1 MCFYGGPY
9 VETKNQSA
17 ILNTNVTL
25 ECSLINSS
33 DSISTIIWYKNDTRN
48 KVAVAHKGQSSAQP
62 AASWSSE
69 SNYQDQFKVT
79 QDQMKTSNLT
89 IVKTTKNDS
98 CCFICKFQCGR
109 NSTRP
114 DFSNTTCLTVY
125 APLTA
130 YISKLNDSSN
140 ITCTATS
147 YPPPTVTWIGAT
159 TTMNDTRITSNNN
172 GTVSVESTLVIG
184 SEDIN
189 VTCEV
194 KHLENTIRISWSDH
208 HKGHVSVSL
217 IEVLFLSNSA
227 SVVSVGILIVLIV
240 MIIILVYYKLIR
252 KPGDLIRLYS

>member
-1 MCFYGGPY
+1 MDLTKLVRPY
-9 VETKNQSA
+9 VETKNHQLA
-17 ILNTNVTL
+17 LLNTNVTL
-25 ECSLINSS
+25 ECALKNSY
-33 DSISTIIWYKNDTRN
+33 DSIFIITWHRNGTNGRTTVGTTGQQFHEERVPVTTITNDDV
-48 KVAVAHKGQSSAQP
+48 KKYSSL
-62 AASWSSE
+62 
-69 SNYQDQFKVT
+69 NI
-79 QDQMKTSNLT
+79 L
-89 IVKTTKNDS
+89 KTTENDS
-98 CCFICKFQCGR
+98 CCFICSFRCG
-109 NSTRP
+109 NKSP
-114 DFSNTTCLTVY
+114 NCSDFSNTTCLTIY

-130 YISKLNDSSN
+130 YIEKSNDSSN

-189 VTCEV
+189 VTCKV
-194 KHLENTIRISWSDH
+194 KHLENTTFISWWSDN

-227 SVVSVGILIVLIV
+227 SVVSVGILIVFIV

>member
-1 MCFYGGPY
+1 MCFYGPY

-25 ECSLINSS
+25 ECSLVNSN
-33 DSISTIIWYKNDTRN
+33 DSISAIIWYKNDTHH
-48 KVAVAHKGQSSAQP
+48 KVAVANKDKSSAWP
-62 AASWSSE
+62 VSWLSE
-69 SNYQDQFKVT
+69 SNYQDKVKVT

-98 CCFICKFQCGR
+98 CCFICKFQCGSSS
-109 NSTRP
+109 NCS

-147 YPPPTVTWIGAT
+147 YPPAMVTWIGAT
-159 TTMNDTRITSNNN
+159 NRMNDTRTVSNDN
-172 GTVSVESTLVIG
+172 GTVSVESTLATQL
-184 SEDIN
+184 EDIN

-194 KHLENTIRISWSDH
+194 KHLENTTLISWWSDH

-240 MIIILVYYKLIR
+240 MVIILVYYKFIR